1 MADET
6 TVEKIRD
13 LSEFHLFASLVPRF
27 DWLTQETADQL
38 DEEYLLGRSGDKTIS
53 PYLDNLIGKYGET
66 IALGKAYKSV
76 EIRFA
81 DKWQRLYDAFNAEYN
96 PINNYDMTEE
106 ENIGSKKVTS
116 SEKEN
121 TVEASSQDSTSS
133 SGQSSQST
141 SGESDDYKSGFNS
154 PSPVVTGKTE
164 TSGSGSGSS
173 SSSSSGSSS
182 SSSTESGSGT
192 ITEEGAF
199 ADNKRKLTRSGNIGV
214 TTSQQ
219 MIQSE
224 IDLRSWNY
232 FENLFKDVDSVL
244 TCSLYS

>member
-1 MADET
+1 MAET
-6 TVEKIRD
+6 TIEKIKD

-27 DWLTQETADQL
+27 EWLTEETADQL
-38 DEEYLLGRSGDKTIS
+38 DEEYFLGRSGNKTIS
-53 PYLDNLIGKYGET
+53 PYLENLIERYGEED
-66 IALGKAYKSV
+66 AMPKAYKSV

-81 DKWQRLYDAFNAEYN
+81 DKWRRLYEAFNAEYN

-121 TVEASSQDSTSS
+121 TVEASSQDSSETS
-133 SGQSSQST
+133 GETSQST
-141 SGESDDYKSGFNS
+141 SGESTDYKSGFNS
-154 PSPVVTGKTE
+154 PSPVATGKTE

-173 SSSSSGSSS
+173 SSSTSGSSS

-192 ITEEGAF
+192 ITEEGKF
-199 ADNKRKLTRSGNIGV
+199 DENKRKLTRSGNIGV

-232 FENLFKDVDSVL
+232 FESLFKDVDSVL